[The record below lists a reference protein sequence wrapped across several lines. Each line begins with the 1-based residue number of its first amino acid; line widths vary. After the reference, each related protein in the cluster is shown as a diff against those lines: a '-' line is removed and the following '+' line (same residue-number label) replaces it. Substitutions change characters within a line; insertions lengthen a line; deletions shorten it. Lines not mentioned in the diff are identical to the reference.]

1 MLFAFSLAMLLAFSL
16 AMLLAF
22 SLAMLLVFSPAMLL
36 AFSPAM
42 LLVFSPAMLLAFSL
56 AMLLAAERGKVS
68 GRATMLY
75 PTGIETLSGWGA
87 VQNAEKFVPAFILLQ
102 FVCMIL

>member
-1 MLFAFSLAMLLAFSL
+1 
-16 AMLLAF
+16 
-22 SLAMLLVFSPAMLL
+22 MLL

-42 LLVFSPAMLLAFSL
+42 LLAFFPAMLLAFSL
-56 AMLLAAERGKVS
+56 VMLLAAERGKVS

-75 PTGIETLSGWGA
+75 LTGIETLSGWGA